1 MTVYVLESTL
11 LSQDDGSDETR
22 VILGIFSSIAKA
34 DEAIDIAKEKGRWDH
49 FTIRSKVLD
58 DASLYL

>member
-34 DEAIDIAKEKGRWDH
+34 DEAIDIAKEKGCWDH
-49 FTIRSKVLD
+49 FIIRGKALD
-58 DASLYL
+58 DASHYL

>member
-1 MTVYVLESTL
+1 MFLYVLESTL

-22 VILGIFSSIAKA
+22 VILGIFSNAENAEKA
-34 DEAIDIAKEKGRWDH
+34 IELAKEKGGWDH

-58 DASLYL
+58 DASMYL